1 MGKDIEGERGK
12 ILAQPGPDKGK
23 RLAYNREGVCNQAC
37 SQVRSERRLI
47 KIFKNVE
54 IKGEDVPRQLRTLLG
69 GRKHSQ
75 RGRDSDALV
84 CIVIGMVLER
94 PGAAR
99 AVENLKSWQDEV
111 TYTRSRCAE

>member
-23 RLAYNREGVCNQAC
+23 RLAYNREGVCNQAR

-54 IKGEDVPRQLRTLLG
+54 IKGDFDCLMFPGSSELCWEEENIANEDVTATP
-69 GRKHSQ
+69 SF
-75 RGRDSDALV
+75 V
-84 CIVIGMVLER
+84 
-94 PGAAR
+94 
-99 AVENLKSWQDEV
+99 
-111 TYTRSRCAE
+111 